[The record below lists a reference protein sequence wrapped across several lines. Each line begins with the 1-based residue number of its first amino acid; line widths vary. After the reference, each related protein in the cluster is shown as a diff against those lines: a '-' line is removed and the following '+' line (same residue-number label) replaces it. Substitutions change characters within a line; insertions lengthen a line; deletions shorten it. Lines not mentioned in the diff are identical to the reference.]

1 MRQLLIDFI
10 GCKDLISLHSP
21 IFFIFYAYSQ
31 TVKVHRNCVLG
42 ASSGKVS
49 WPLCFLD
56 SPLTEWLQHLAWLWS
71 GLNDL
76 IYTKRSEE
84 FLTHREHSMCHAP
97 CVIFYFLST
106 DIIYNHGLVSQES
119 FDDMALA

>member
-1 MRQLLIDFI
+1 MYFSWIIHFI
-10 GCKDLISLHSP
+10 ISILKKEC
-21 IFFIFYAYSQ
+21 YCGKNYKLQSQ